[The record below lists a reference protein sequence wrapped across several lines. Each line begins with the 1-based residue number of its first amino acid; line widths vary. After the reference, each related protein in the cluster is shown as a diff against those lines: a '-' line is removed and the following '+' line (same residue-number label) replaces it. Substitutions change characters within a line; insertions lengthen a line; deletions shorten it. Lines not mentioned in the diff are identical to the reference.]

1 MTVEFYF
8 LASGFIASIL
18 ATTAIGLAMI
28 LAMNLSMLPVRISET
43 NISKD
48 TMRAR
53 KISKRVEKTVNVFTL

>member
-28 LAMNLSMLPVRISET
+28 LAMNLSMLPVRIMISET

-53 KISKRVEKTVNVFTL
+53 KISKRVEWVGEDS

>member
-43 NISKD
+43 NISKE

-53 KISKRVEKTVNVFTL
+53 KISKSVEKTVNVFTL

>member
-53 KISKRVEKTVNVFTL
+53 KISKRVEWVGEDS